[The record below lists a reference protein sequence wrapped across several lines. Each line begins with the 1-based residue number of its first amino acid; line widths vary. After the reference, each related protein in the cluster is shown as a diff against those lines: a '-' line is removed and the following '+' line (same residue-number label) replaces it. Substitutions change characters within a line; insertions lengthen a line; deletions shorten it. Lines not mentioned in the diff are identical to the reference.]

1 MPGLASETLASKIR
15 CQEVRLGGITD
26 RGTPLAEYYGWG
38 LLISKPMGL
47 RNTDQG
53 DQSDQGPDHSEQP
66 DHAKDL

>member
-26 RGTPLAEYYGWG
+26 RGTPLAKYYGWG

-47 RNTDQG
+47 RNTNQG
-53 DQSDQGPDHSEQP
+53 DQNN
-66 DHAKDL
+66 